1 MCLNKETLFQDF
13 KILYTFRSEPFI
25 VSNMLNV
32 FFLFNKKELFYSE
45 IYETVKKVNPLIPV
59 IISIFQKNAYGVN
72 I

>member
-1 MCLNKETLFQDF
+1 MFKETLFQDF